1 MQVHR
6 EVSLF
11 VYITDLIFFLCLVAR
26 LVLSE
31 PQLRVEVEY
40 TWFMGYHQV
49 TVMMMTTLGMI
60 FPAVMFP
67 VLQVRWEQ
75 NHISSV
81 IIIIH
86 SGGLSG
92 ASCLAAQS
100 ALLSMQAESSLVDV
114 APASLIRVPIN
125 KDTGQPRPRCPCV
138 ARHRTSWLAGNSQ
151 WSPQWP
157 VRPSLLNPI
166 LSDKGGRSPYCSALA
181 TRPRQ
186 LALRTRLKNVGLN
199 FGPVSK
205 PRKSFWWI
213 SKSRVR
219 VTFASRSLEFFFS
232 VFFADGFRSL
242 GFVVFS
248 FRLVFRSR
256 IFESSREFTPIQL
269 IELS

>member
-1 MQVHR
+1 M
-6 EVSLF
+6 
-11 VYITDLIFFLCLVAR
+11 
-26 LVLSE
+26 
-31 PQLRVEVEY
+31 
-40 TWFMGYHQV
+40 
-49 TVMMMTTLGMI
+49 
-60 FPAVMFP
+60 
-67 VLQVRWEQ
+67 
-75 NHISSV
+75 
-81 IIIIH
+81 
-86 SGGLSG
+86 
-92 ASCLAAQS
+92 AAQS

-157 VRPSLLNPI
+157 VRPSLVNPI

-186 LALRTRLKNVGLN
+186 LALRTRRKNVGLN

-219 VTFASRSLEFFFS
+219 VTFASRSLEFFF
-232 VFFADGFRSL
+232 FSL
-242 GFVVFS
+242 FCRRVS
-248 FRLVFRSR
+248 ESR
-256 IFESSREFTPIQL
+256 ICRFFFPFGLQESNFWEFTRVHADTAYRT
-269 IELS
+269 ELVD